1 VGRLT
6 ATLFVLVAAMTA
18 RAEWIIIQ
26 PPSTGQRYCEL
37 QYDPSAPIERW
48 QSAWVTPFATLDACE
63 ALRTE
68 MVRRT
73 TSPGRRERLLAA
85 AREHEKEMVA
95 QEKKTRREWRQ
106 DPEKKRLLPYIPQQ
120 RHFASRICDISLDD
134 WTNTRCIERTE

>member
-1 VGRLT
+1 MT
-6 ATLFVLVAAMTA
+6 AALLALAAATTA

-37 QYDPSAPIERW
+37 QYDASAPIDRW
-48 QSAWVTPFATLDACE
+48 TTAWTPFATLDACE

-73 TSPGRRERLLAA
+73 TSPGRRERLLVE

-95 QEKKTRREWRQ
+95 QEKKRRREWRR
-106 DPEKKRLLPYIPQQ
+106 DPEKKRLLPFIPRQ
-120 RHFASRICDISLDD
+120 RHFASRICDINLDD
-134 WTNTRCIERTE
+134 WTNTRCIERMD